1 MYIWHSKTAFGV
13 KDHEKLT
20 HDMMIVCFRKAL
32 DKWIAF
38 ENKSNEGSYS
48 LNLSVHLAFL

>member
-1 MYIWHSKTAFGV
+1 MWHSKTAFGV

-32 DKWIAF
+32 DKWIDF
-38 ENKSNEGSYS
+38 ENKSNEHQYP
-48 LNLSVHLAFL
+48 